1 MAISKAWRKYMT
13 FAELDTTVQE
23 GIVNLLH
30 KHIAATADILKQ
42 DRCLIPM
49 LMIPDSNQI
58 VSLQSRDGS
67 VDVDRAYAAVVGKLK
82 NEAFTYALFSYSTRI
97 GLAAGGETDALKTYI
112 FTQNGI
118 EVSFY
123 TPFTVKGL
131 FKKTINVEKSILA
144 EIKEHIFD

>member
-1 MAISKAWRKYMT
+1 MN
-13 FAELDTTVQE
+13 FAELDTTIQDK
-23 GIVNLLH
+23 IVDLLNN
-30 KHIAATADILKQ
+30 HIASTADILKQ

-49 LMIPDSNQI
+49 LVIPDTNQL

-67 VDVDRAYAAVVGKLK
+67 VDVDKAYATVVGKLK

-97 GLAAGGETDALKTYI
+97 GLATGEETDALKTYI

-131 FKKTINVEKSILA
+131 FKKSINVEKSILA
-144 EIKEHIFD
+144 EIKENIFD

>member
-1 MAISKAWRKYMT
+1 MNFS
-13 FAELDTTVQE
+13 ELDTAVQE
-23 GIVNLLH
+23 SIIDLLNN
-30 KHIAATADILKQ
+30 HIASTADILKQ
-42 DRCLIPM
+42 DRFLIPM
-49 LMIPDSNQI
+49 LMIPDTNQL

-67 VDVDRAYAAVVGKLK
+67 VDVDKAYATVVGKLK

-97 GLAAGGETDALKTYI
+97 GLATGEETDALKTYI

-131 FKKTINVEKSILA
+131 FKKSINVEKSILA

>member
-1 MAISKAWRKYMT
+1 MN
-13 FAELDTTVQE
+13 FAELDTTTQDK
-23 GIVNLLH
+23 IVDLLNN
-30 KHIAATADILKQ
+30 HIASTADILKQ

-49 LMIPDSNQI
+49 LMISDTNQL
-58 VSLQSRDGS
+58 VSLQSMDGS
-67 VDVDRAYAAVVGKLK
+67 VDVDKAYAFVVEKLK
-82 NEAFTYALFSYSTRI
+82 AEDFTYALLSYSTRI

-123 TPFTVKGL
+123 TPFAVKGL

-144 EIKEHIFD
+144 EIKENVFD

>member
-1 MAISKAWRKYMT
+1 MKFS
-13 FAELDTTVQE
+13 ELDIAVQE
-23 GIVNLLH
+23 SIIDLLNN
-30 KHIAATADILKQ
+30 HIASSADILKQ

-49 LMIPDSNQI
+49 LMIPDSNQL

-67 VDVDRAYAAVVGKLK
+67 VDFDRAYAAVVEKLK

-144 EIKEHIFD
+144 EIKENVFD

>member
-1 MAISKAWRKYMT
+1 MKFS
-13 FAELDTTVQE
+13 ELDTAVQE
-23 GIVNLLH
+23 SIIDLLNN
-30 KHIAATADILKQ
+30 HIASSADILKQ

-49 LMIPDSNQI
+49 LMIPDSNQL

-67 VDVDRAYAAVVGKLK
+67 VDVDRAYATVVEKLK
-82 NEAFTYALFSYSTRI
+82 NEAFIYALFSYSTRI

-131 FKKTINVEKSILA
+131 FKKTINIEKSILA
-144 EIKEHIFD
+144 EIKENVFD

>member
-1 MAISKAWRKYMT
+1 MNFS
-13 FAELDTTVQE
+13 ELDTAVQE
-23 GIVNLLH
+23 RIIDLLNN
-30 KHIAATADILKQ
+30 HIASSSDILKQ

-49 LMIPDSNQI
+49 LMIPESNQLI
-58 VSLQSRDGS
+58 SLQSRDGS
-67 VDVDRAYAAVVGKLK
+67 VDVDKAYDAVVGKLK

-97 GLAAGGETDALKTYI
+97 GFAAGGETDALKTYI

-123 TPFTVKGL
+123 TPFAVIGL

-144 EIKEHIFD
+144 EIKENVFD

>member
-1 MAISKAWRKYMT
+1 MT
-13 FAELDTTVQE
+13 FAELDNITQE
-23 GIVNLLH
+23 KIVNLLND
-30 KHIAATADILKQ
+30 HIATTADILKQ

-49 LMIPDSNQI
+49 LMIPDSKQL

-82 NEAFTYALFSYSTRI
+82 NEVFTYALFSYSTRI
-97 GLAAGGETDALKTYI
+97 GFAAGGEMDALKTYI

-123 TPFTVKGL
+123 TPFTIKGL
-131 FKKTINVEKSILA
+131 FKKSINVEKSILA